1 MRGIDHKNITKL
13 EGVYETENSI
23 YVILECMEGNQLNE
37 ELKNGRVYNLEE
49 CNIIIKQILSAL
61 KHLNS
66 RKVIHRDLK
75 PENIMFKN
83 PKSLELGICDFGLAT
98 YANEENYLFVRCGT
112 PGFVAP
118 EIINIRDMRTK
129 SEPISDV
136 FSAGI
141 IFHYLLMG
149 SSIFPAQ

>member
-1 MRGIDHKNITKL
+1 MAN
-13 EGVYETENSI
+13 
-23 YVILECMEGNQLNE
+23 
-37 ELKNGRVYNLEE
+37 
-49 CNIIIKQILSAL
+49 
-61 KHLNS
+61 

-98 YANEENYLFVRCGT
+98 YADEEKYLFVRCGT

-118 EIINIRDMRTK
+118 EIINIKNMETK
-129 SEPISDV
+129 SDPISDV

-141 IFHYLLMG
+141 IFHYLLFG
-149 SSIFPAQ
+149 SSVFPGKKYN